1 MKPQTHQPREQSRG
15 GGGRNK
21 KSGHNEQQQQPVKLI
36 VKRSYST
43 DTSIN
48 TAASTTTSNVASVV
62 VPPPMMGGST
72 GGGLVLAKRP
82 SPSSQQRPSVVRYYL
97 FIKRVVY
104 LSLTRLSRFFFSS
117 FPSFLPSFKKTQD
130 TCGFAE
136 SKQASSRCGI
146 ISSSNG
152 SRTANTT
159 ARVSLAQLC
168 RFRFASSHW
177 CRMCIHGNVSQGRY
191 ARICSHGF
199 YQFAL

>member
-1 MKPQTHQPREQSRG
+1 MMKPQTHQPREQSRG

-62 VPPPMMGGST
+62 VPPPMGGST

-117 FPSFLPSFKKTQD
+117 FPSFFTLLQKNARHLWFCRIQTSLLPLWHHLILQR
-130 TCGFAE
+130 E
-136 SKQASSRCGI
+136 PYRQHHRQ
-146 ISSSNG
+146 
-152 SRTANTT
+152 
-159 ARVSLAQLC
+159 SLACSTLQIPLC
-168 RFRFASSHW
+168 LFSLVQNVHPRKRFPGA
-177 CRMCIHGNVSQGRY
+177 
-191 ARICSHGF
+191 IC
-199 YQFAL
+199 ANL